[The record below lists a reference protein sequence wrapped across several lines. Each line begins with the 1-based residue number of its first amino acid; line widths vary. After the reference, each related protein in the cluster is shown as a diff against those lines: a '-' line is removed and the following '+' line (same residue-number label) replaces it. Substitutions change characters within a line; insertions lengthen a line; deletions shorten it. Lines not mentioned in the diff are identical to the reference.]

1 MSCYLS
7 EANMICLLAGSNSV
21 TGPQWGLTPHCRV
34 DTKTPRTLLNT
45 NLTTILTHLGLRPV
59 ISPVQASVILH

>member
-7 EANMICLLAGSNSV
+7 EANMICLLAGCNSV

-45 NLTTILTHLGLRPV
+45 NHGPHPPPTEADDLTSQG
-59 ISPVQASVILH
+59 